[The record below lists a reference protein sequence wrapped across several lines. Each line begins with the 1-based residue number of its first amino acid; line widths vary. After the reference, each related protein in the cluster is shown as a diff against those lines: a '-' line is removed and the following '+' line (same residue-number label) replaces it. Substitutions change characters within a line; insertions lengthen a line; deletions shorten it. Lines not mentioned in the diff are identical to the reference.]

1 MNSLSEA
8 LSLTMEQ
15 SFQLK
20 IMADQ
25 VEDLTVEDLQNAV
38 LELARQMMI
47 KDNVIKQLIKGGL

>member
-25 VEDLTVEDLQNAV
+25 VENLTVEDLQNAV
-38 LELARQMMI
+38 LELTRQMMI
-47 KDNVIKQLIKGGL
+47 KDNVLKHLMKGGS